1 MIKTFTIRAVTHK
14 EISPGKGS
22 IVWQLT
28 DEAGNPRKVTA
39 ITTLDKNGYIDHMQA
54 IYKRERPL
62 VEALQQR
69 EEGEIFT
76 KDFSKFNR
84 ENGYVA
90 REMYN
95 NMNVAQST
103 AMVSKRVNRV
113 FMGGSLLVLLWL
125 AYYAFTGFASLVN
138 G

>member
-14 EISPGKGS
+14 EISPGRGS

-28 DEAGNPRKVTA
+28 DESGNPRKVSA

-69 EEGEIFT
+69 DEGETFT

-103 AMVSKRVNRV
+103 AAVGKRVNRV
-113 FMGGSLLVLLWL
+113 FMVGSLLALLWL
-125 AYYAFTGFASLVN
+125 AYYAFSGFSSLVN